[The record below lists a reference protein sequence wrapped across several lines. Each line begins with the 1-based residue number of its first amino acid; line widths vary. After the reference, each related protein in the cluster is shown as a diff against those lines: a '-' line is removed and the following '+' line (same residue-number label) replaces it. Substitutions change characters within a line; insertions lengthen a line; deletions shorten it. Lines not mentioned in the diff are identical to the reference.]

1 MATVDLS
8 IQDLEKAL
16 NENDIILLDLW
27 AEWCGPCK
35 QFGPIYDEASER
47 HDDVLFGKVDVD
59 SEPDLA
65 AQLGVQSIPTLIA
78 VREGVA
84 VFNQA
89 GVLSGEALDDLIKQV
104 RDLDMEEVHAA
115 ATSEPQDDG
124 HGHDHEHAHQSANP
138 HGH

>member
-1 MATVDLS
+1 MATVELDT
-8 IQDLEKAL
+8 QGLEQAL

-35 QFGPIYDEASER
+35 QFAPVYDEASER

-59 SEPDLA
+59 SNPDLA

-84 VFNQA
+84 VFNQS
-89 GVLSGEALDDLIKQV
+89 GVLSGKAIDDLVKQI

-115 ATSEPQDDG
+115 ATAEPQESDA
-124 HGHDHEHAHQSANP
+124 HGHSHQSADP
-138 HGH
+138 HDH